1 VTRAKTVY
9 GLRFTV
15 YGKANESDRKPETG
29 NRKPFFFLLAALVLA
44 LPGTLMAQA
53 SSDTESFARIEPLEF
68 NSEVERARFRSLT
81 AELRCTVCQNES
93 LAESDAPLARDLRRE
108 IYHMIQDGR
117 SDIEIRDFMV
127 QRYGDFV
134 LYRPPFAAHTLL
146 LWVGPLILLLGSLIG
161 VALVIRRRRQAL

>member
-29 NRKPFFFLLAALVLA
+29 NRIPFFFLLAALVLA

>member
-1 VTRAKTVY
+1 MRAGQGSGVRGQGSGVFRLPSSVFRLPY
-9 GLRFTV
+9 SLI
-15 YGKANESDRKPETG
+15 
-29 NRKPFFFLLAALVLA
+29 LLAAVMLA
-44 LPGTLMAQA
+44 IPGTLMAQA
-53 SSDTESFARIEPLEF
+53 SPESDQSFARIEPLEF
-68 NSEVERARFRSLT
+68 HSEVERARFRSLT

-117 SDIEIRDFMV
+117 SDMEIRDFMV

-134 LYRPPFAAHTLL
+134 LYRPPFAAHTML

>member
-1 VTRAKTVY
+1 VRAGQGSGVRGQGSGRGGLLTLTV
-9 GLRFTV
+9 
-15 YGKANESDRKPETG
+15 
-29 NRKPFFFLLAALVLA
+29 LLALLTALMVA

-68 NSEVERARFRSLT
+68 RSEVERARFRSLT

-117 SDIEIRDFMV
+117 SDMEIRDFMV

-134 LYRPPFAAHTLL
+134 LYRPPFAAHTML